1 MMVRVLLFGPE
12 AAAAGR
18 AFVDADAPPG
28 ATSADIKAA
37 VARACPAVAPL
48 LGPARLAVNAEFV
61 PDGRAVC
68 PGDEV
73 ALIGLVSGG

>member
-1 MMVRVLLFGPE
+1 MRVRVKLFGAE

-28 ATSADIKAA
+28 ATAGEIKAA
-37 VARACPAVAPL
+37 AARQCPPLAPL
-48 LGPARLAVNAEFV
+48 VGPARLAVNCEFV
-61 PDGRAVC
+61 PDSRVVSPA
-68 PGDEV
+68 DEI